1 MRTTFARLTLLAH
14 FEVMTDAEHSAAAR
28 RVADNL
34 RDAFATLSS
43 TSLTDAERVQF
54 QRRLLAITT
63 TSKRDIARAQLQL
76 DRLQHDL
83 EVILAAKD
91 SSQS

>member
-1 MRTTFARLTLLAH
+1 VRTTFARLTLLAP
-14 FEVMTDAEHSAAAR
+14 FEVMTDADHSAAAR